1 MSPHEEFA
9 RTISDLRGQLQRQV
23 LEHEEIV
30 RGLNQQLTAGA

>member
-9 RTISDLRGQLQRQV
+9 RTISDLQGQV